1 MPGRVLAAACSIGV
15 LVVIFSGAPSLA
27 ARPVQKSA
35 LVTVVPEGGKPL
47 RALTAKDF
55 TVTEDGAK
63 RDVVDAQLADDPLSV
78 ALLIDTTQP
87 PMAAAIPPTQD
98 LRTSAAAFVKAI
110 HEVNADAQISLT
122 EFAGAAVTSVD
133 FTSSV
138 PDLEKAIGRLYPNQ
152 QGTAVLLEALAD
164 AGKRLVKRPAPRR
177 AIVSVDFNSP
187 EGSAER
193 SMKDAATSIHDSGA
207 TLWTVSVR
215 GSANTTPNREDVL
228 NKVTKANGGMRLS
241 SIDASGLTANLNI
254 VAASLTSQYV
264 VTFTR
269 PGEGGVKSTTFGSST
284 GSKVLLTPFMR

>member
-15 LVVIFSGAPSLA
+15 LVVVFSGAPSLA

-63 RDVVDAQLADDPLSV
+63 RDVVDAQLADEPMSV

-87 PMAAAIPPTQD
+87 PLATVPPTQD
-98 LRTSAAAFVKAI
+98 LRASAAAFVKAI
-110 HEVNADAQISLT
+110 HDVNPDAQISLT

-152 QGTAVLLEALAD
+152 QASAVLLEALAD
-164 AGKRLVKRPAPRR
+164 AGKRLAKRPPPRR
-177 AIVSVDFNSP
+177 AIVSVDFNSQ

-193 SMKDAATSIHDSGA
+193 SMKEAATSIHDSGA

-215 GSANTTPNREDVL
+215 GSATTTPNREDVL
-228 NKVTKANGGMRLS
+228 NKVTKANGGLRLS
-241 SIDASGLTANLNI
+241 SIDASGLTANLNT
-254 VAASLTSQYV
+254 VAAALTSQYV